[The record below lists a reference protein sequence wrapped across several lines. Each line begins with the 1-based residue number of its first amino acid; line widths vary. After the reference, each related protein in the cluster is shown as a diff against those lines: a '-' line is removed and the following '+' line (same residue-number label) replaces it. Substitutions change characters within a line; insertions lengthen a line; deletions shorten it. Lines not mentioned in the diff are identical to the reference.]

1 MKYYSQCGEDKYLY
15 ERFFKDYPKGVY
27 FEAGALDGMKYSN
40 TLFFEETLGWRGI
53 LVEPN
58 PTQFVAL
65 QKRRGG
71 SGHNICLNT
80 LISDSPDPVE
90 FIYSDDQHAAVS
102 AISATAPPSHHI
114 DYYQH
119 ISTKRLLLQPQTLN
133 QVLKKDAAIP
143 LIDLFVLDVEGHEM
157 NVLRSF
163 SWEIPI
169 RVMMIENLDPS
180 NREIHDLITSKGYV
194 YDGAFQQNEIY
205 LHRAFYG

>member
-1 MKYYSQCGEDKYLY
+1 MRYYSQCGEDKYLY
-15 ERFFKDYPKGVY
+15 ERFFKDYPQGVY
-27 FEAGALDGMKYSN
+27 FEAGALDGVKYSN

-58 PTQFVAL
+58 PAQFAAL
-65 QKRRGG
+65 QKRRG
-71 SGHNICLNT
+71 SKNICLNT
-80 LISDSPDPVE
+80 VISDSPDPVE

-102 AISATAPPSHHI
+102 AISTTVPHTHHA

-119 ISTKRLLLQPQTLN
+119 ISTKRSLLQPKTLT
-133 QVLKKDAAIP
+133 QVLKEAAIP
-143 LIDLFVLDVEGHEM
+143 MIDLFILDVEGHEM

-180 NREIHDLITSKGYV
+180 NREIHDLITSKGYI

-205 LHRAFYG
+205 LHRAFL